1 MVLEALLYFAFA
13 AFWWNEIVVSVI
25 VYCQG
30 DLSLEERLRQFGA
43 CMMMIVQ
50 ECELL
55 KVHDSLL
62 KEDHVHMC
70 TFPYTHISV
79 KVNHTTEEALGEHE
93 IFIPVISDKRQR
105 QRMACLIS

>member
-1 MVLEALLYFAFA
+1 M
-13 AFWWNEIVVSVI
+13 SVI

-30 DLSLEERLRQFGA
+30 DLTLEERLRQFGA

-79 KVNHTTEEALGEHE
+79 T
-93 IFIPVISDKRQR
+93 IFDEGDPLSFLVYYHK
-105 QRMACLIS
+105 